1 MRRSL
6 FGFILMIA
14 LLVIGIAAAVW
25 MEEHHTL
32 IAEDLAAA
40 SRCAIDGDWENARY
54 HVVRAEEAWQ
64 KQWCRDAALTDHQPM
79 EEIDSLF
86 SRLAVFGELKDTG
99 EFSAGCREL
108 CRRVEALSD
117 VHGIQWWNFL

>member
-6 FGFILMIA
+6 FGFILLFA
-14 LLVIGIAAAVW
+14 LLAAGIAAAVW
-25 MEEHHTL
+25 MEDHHTR
-32 IAEDLAAA
+32 IAVSLSAA
-40 SRCAIDGDWENARY
+40 SRCAMDGDWDSALY
-54 HVVRAEEAWQ
+54 HAGQAEEDW
-64 KQWCRDAALTDHQPM
+64 KKRWYRDAALTDHQPM

-86 SRLAVFGELKDTG
+86 SRVAVYGELKDTG

>member
-14 LLVIGIAAAVW
+14 LMVMGIAAAVW

-32 IAEDLAAA
+32 IAEDLSAA
-40 SRCAIDGDWENARY
+40 SRYAIDGDWENARD
-54 HVVRAEEAWQ
+54 HVERAEEAWQ
-64 KQWCRDAALTDHQPM
+64 KRWHRDAALTDHQPM

-86 SRLAVFGELKDTG
+86 SRVAVYGELKATG
-99 EFSAGCREL
+99 DFSAGCREL
-108 CRRVEALSD
+108 SRRVEALSD